1 MASIKVNAGQWNA
14 ISENERQSIIDG
26 LRETGA
32 IKAEDTVIPDQDE
45 PPFTEETVLEP
56 MWNPIKDV
64 AKGACKA
71 LCDATAA
78 AAVAWCTANTAG
90 VGLVACLALAES
102 ARKEC
107 RKRC

>member
-14 ISENERQSIIDG
+14 IIGG

-64 AKGACKA
+64 CKA
-71 LCDATAA
+71 L
-78 AAVAWCTANTAG
+78 
-90 VGLVACLALAES
+90 LMS
-102 ARKEC
+102 
-107 RKRC
+107 